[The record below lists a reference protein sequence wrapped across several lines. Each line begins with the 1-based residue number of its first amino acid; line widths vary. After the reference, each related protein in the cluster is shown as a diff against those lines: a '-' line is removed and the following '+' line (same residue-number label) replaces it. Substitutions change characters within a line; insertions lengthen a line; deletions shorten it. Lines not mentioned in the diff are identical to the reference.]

1 MAIGYKF
8 GDIQNQL
15 YELAEEL
22 EDISSEKLAE
32 ISKSFAAPMVKNYLN
47 SASENYQVA
56 LQEQHAFESRNLDKW
71 QQAFSLFDSYIQLS
85 FELVAE
91 YRQHNEASA
100 EKAENHQFIALIQL
114 HAKAILVAR
123 ETQALVAAG
132 FADGAMARWRTSH
145 ELAVCSRAIALSE
158 ESGFRFLLSE
168 NVKNANGM
176 RCYEEYHER
185 LNHARFPPEMR
196 EVNLQREAQAL
207 EVLGHDYSKK
217 GDYEWA
223 RPLATMNGIPKKK
236 RISLKT
242 LEELVGLDHY
252 RPYFSWACEKNHAPS
267 KVNYAN
273 LGTSCGESN
282 PLFLVGASSFGHL
295 EPIDCTVLSLLF
307 TTTACLSPYPSVDAI
322 VFNHVLS
329 DFAKQVS
336 ESCIA
341 VGKEC

>member
-1 MAIGYKF
+1 MTTGYKF
-8 GDIQNQL
+8 GEIQNQL
-15 YELAEEL
+15 YELAEDL

-32 ISKSFAAPMVKNYLN
+32 ISKSLAAPMLKNYLN
-47 SASENYQVA
+47 SSFENYQAA
-56 LQEQHAFESRNLDKW
+56 LQERHDFESRNVDKW
-71 QQAFSLFDSYIQLS
+71 QQAFSLFDSYIQLA

-91 YRQHNEASA
+91 YRRHNEVSA
-100 EKAENHQFIALIQL
+100 EKAEDHQFIALIQL

-123 ETQALVAAG
+123 ETQALVSAG

-168 NVKNANGM
+168 HVKNANGM
-176 RCYEEYHER
+176 RCYEEYRER
-185 LNHARFPPEMR
+185 LNHAPFTQEMR
-196 EVNLQREAQAL
+196 EINLQREAEAL
-207 EVLGHDYSKK
+207 AILGNDYSKK
-217 GDYEWA
+217 SDYEWA
-223 RPLATMNGIPKKK
+223 RPLATTNGISKNK

-273 LGTSCGESN
+273 LGTSCSESN

-307 TTTACLSPYPSVDAI
+307 TTTACLSPYPSVDTI
-322 VFNHVLS
+322 VFNHVLA
-329 DFAKQVS
+329 DFAQQVS

-341 VGKEC
+341 VEKEC

>member
-1 MAIGYKF
+1 MNIGYKF

-15 YELAEEL
+15 HELAEEL
-22 EDISSEKLAE
+22 EDISSEKLME
-32 ISKSFAAPMVKNYLN
+32 ISKSLAAPMLKNYLD
-47 SASENYQVA
+47 SASEHYQAA
-56 LQEQHAFESRNLDKW
+56 LQDRHDFELRNGNKW
-71 QQAFSLFDSYIQLS
+71 QKAFSLFDSYIQLS

-91 YRQHNEASA
+91 YRKHNEVAA

-114 HAKAILVAR
+114 HAKALLVAR
-123 ETQALVAAG
+123 ETQALVTAG

-168 NVKNANGM
+168 HVKNANGM
-176 RCYEEYHER
+176 RCYDEYHER
-185 LNHARFPPEMR
+185 LNHAPFTPEMR
-196 EVNLQREAQAL
+196 EINLQREAQAL
-207 EVLGHDYSKK
+207 EILGKDYPKK

-223 RPLATMNGIPKKK
+223 RPLATLNGIPKKK

-273 LGTSCGESN
+273 LGTSCDESS

-307 TTTACLSPYPSVDAI
+307 TTTACLSPYPSVDTI

-329 DFAKQVS
+329 DFAQQVS
-336 ESCIA
+336 ESCVA
-341 VGKEC
+341 MEKEC